1 MEKKQFLKLYKL
13 DALEIS
19 LYILVVIMSKKCE
32 LTGKIPLKGHN
43 VSHANNKTKRRFLP
57 NLKKVKF
64 TSELLKRSM
73 KLTVS
78 NAGVR
83 SVDKKGSFDE
93 FLKTVKNKNLSP
105 RLKKLKKNLL
115 IKSPFQKKQV
125 QSKTT

>member
-1 MEKKQFLKLYKL
+1 MP
-13 DALEIS
+13 
-19 LYILVVIMSKKCE
+19 KKCE
-32 LTGKIPLKGHN
+32 LTGKNPMKGHN

-64 TSELLKRSM
+64 TSAVLKRSLR
-73 KLTVS
+73 LTVS
-78 NAGVR
+78 NSGVR

-115 IKSPFQKKQV
+115 VKSPYQKKQA
-125 QSKTT
+125 QPKTA

>member
-1 MEKKQFLKLYKL
+1 
-13 DALEIS
+13 
-19 LYILVVIMSKKCE
+19 
-32 LTGKIPLKGHN
+32 
-43 VSHANNKTKRRFLP
+43 
-57 NLKKVKF
+57 
-64 TSELLKRSM
+64 M

-105 RLKKLKKNLL
+105 RLKKMKKNLL

-125 QSKTT
+125 QSKTA

>member
-1 MEKKQFLKLYKL
+1 
-13 DALEIS
+13 
-19 LYILVVIMSKKCE
+19 MSKKCE
-32 LTGKIPLKGHN
+32 LTGKNPMKGHN

-64 TSELLKRSM
+64 KSELLKRSL

-115 IKSPFQKKQV
+115 IKYPFQKKIS
-125 QSKTT
+125 QSKTA